1 MVSNESEVKRYTNIK
16 TSKKNSNMSVAEVA
30 SKLGVSPGYIYK
42 AENGNISVRLY
53 RQLQFE
59 QLYKTNYITF
69 KRGTD
74 NGRTTIY
81 ADRY

>member
-1 MVSNESEVKRYTNIK
+1 MKVRWIGILTLRKARK
-16 TSKKNSNMSVAEVA
+16 HSNMSVDEVA

-53 RQLQFE
+53 RQLQFK

-69 KRGTD
+69 KESTN